1 MKLQSVA
8 IFVLFLSLFVSVFS
22 DTARTGDWTPI
33 KNLND
38 PFVQEIAQ
46 ILLKEHEKQSDE
58 KLSLVAVVRGE
69 SQDGAGTNYRL
80 VLEAKDESAATNIY
94 EAIFWDKS
102 FTHFKNLVS
111 FKKTYLILLF
121 YNII

>member
-8 IFVLFLSLFVSVFS
+8 IFVIFLSLFVSVFS

-46 ILLKEHEKQSDE
+46 IFLKEHGKQSGEKQ
-58 KLSLVAVVRGE
+58 SLVAVIRGE
-69 SQDGAGTNYRL
+69 SRDGDGTNYRL
-80 VLEAKDESAATNIY
+80 VLEAKDESASTNIY
-94 EAIFWDKS
+94 EAIVWDKP

-111 FKKTYLILLF
+111 FKKLT
-121 YNII
+121 